1 MKRSHNREVSGE
13 ELARR
18 KGLFFVLAAVLAVGG
33 LVGCGSD
40 ESGEPR
46 ATLSE
51 SSPASETSDS
61 PTEDTDDSLLDPNP
75 FGGDESWIAYQS
87 SRTGMG
93 VWLIHPD
100 GTEDHQISFGL
111 PDGKLPQL
119 PDWSPDGTSL
129 VITSRGDF
137 TSPDP
142 VFEYDLATGTS
153 RELFECEL
161 PCLGDD
167 EPVYS
172 PDGTQVAFIRALAPI
187 KNDLPSDCSLWIG
200 DVATTKV
207 HRVTHNTKTACD
219 REYNPRWSPDGT
231 QLTYWRQPSMDGKS
245 SITAVFVMSAEGTGE
260 RRLTDPAMEA
270 GESVWSR
277 DGEWITFATHPLA
290 QFDSGESHLYRMHPD
305 GTGLEKLTDFSSAEL
320 RATQPQYTPDG
331 RWIVFTAVT
340 PTTRSLWAI
349 PANGGNPVEI
359 AADGIYTHGTWQPT
373 S

>member
-1 MKRSHNREVSGE
+1 M
-13 ELARR
+13 
-18 KGLFFVLAAVLAVGG
+18 
-33 LVGCGSD
+33 
-40 ESGEPR
+40 
-46 ATLSE
+46 
-51 SSPASETSDS
+51 PASDS
-61 PTEDTDDSLLDPNP
+61 SASTTAGTDDSLLDPNP

-87 SRTGMG
+87 SRTGEG

-119 PDWSPDGTSL
+119 PDWSPDGTRL

-153 RELFECEL
+153 RQLFECEF

-340 PTTRSLWAI
+340 PTTRSLWAM
-349 PANGGNPVEI
+349 PSERRKPR
-359 AADGIYTHGTWQPT
+359 
-373 S
+373 